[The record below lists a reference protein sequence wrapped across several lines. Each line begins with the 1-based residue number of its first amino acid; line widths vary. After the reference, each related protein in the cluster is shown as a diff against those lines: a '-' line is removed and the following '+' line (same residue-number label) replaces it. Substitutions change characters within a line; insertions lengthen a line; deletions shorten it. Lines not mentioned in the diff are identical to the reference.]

1 MCFLYGF
8 KIFILKT
15 NKKRQILLSTCLKG
29 ERKKYKNWD
38 FSTEN
43 PLVLIINIHLTKV
56 NRLRN
61 MPSL

>member
-1 MCFLYGF
+1 MCFLYDF

-15 NKKRQILLSTCLKG
+15 NKKRQILLSTCLNG
-29 ERKKYKNWD
+29 ERKKYKNWE
-38 FSTEN
+38 FSAEN
-43 PLVLIINIHLTKV
+43 PLILIINIHLTKV